1 MSNQS
6 RREFLGSA
14 LAGAASLALVTNNVV
29 FAKSNST
36 EKLAALGGKP
46 VRATPFPGW
55 PIVATNDEKAW
66 ADVLRKGEWCRLS
79 DPQMGYVGQFEKAW
93 AEMTGAKRCLATASG
108 TTALIT
114 SLNALDIGPGDEVIV
129 PPYTFVATINA
140 VFLQHALPIYVD
152 TDRKTFQID
161 AEKIEAAITPQ
172 TRCILPVHLGG
183 NPVNLDKIL
192 SIASKHGLR
201 VVEDACQA
209 HLAEWRG
216 KKVGTH
222 GDLGCFSFQASKNLN
237 CGEGGAILGNDEVLM
252 QHCEIFHNN
261 GHGMTEAYTKD
272 TVNGSN
278 HRLTEFQG
286 ALLGAQITRVQA
298 QAEARTQNA
307 DYLTKMLR
315 EIPGVHPAEKYEGT
329 TRSAYHLYMFRY
341 DRGRFAGLDR
351 SKFVHALN
359 AEGVPCSSGYT
370 PLNRE
375 PFMKAT
381 LGSRAFKRIY
391 SERERKE
398 YEERNQCPENDKLC
412 NEEAV
417 WFDQTML
424 LGSRDDMEQI
434 AEAVRKIQAQAENLV
449 RA

>member
-6 RREFLGSA
+6 RRDFLGSA
-14 LAGAASLALVTNNVV
+14 LAGAAGLGLLTNKVM
-29 FAKSNST
+29 FAQANST
-36 EKLAALGGKP
+36 EKLAVLGGTP
-46 VRATPFPGW
+46 VRTTPFPGW

-79 DPQMGYVGQFEKAW
+79 EPQTAYVGRFEKAW

-114 SLNALDIGPGDEVIV
+114 SLNALDIGPGDEVVV

-140 VFLQHALPIYVD
+140 VFLQHALPVYVD

-161 AEKIEAAITPQ
+161 AEKIEAAITPR

-183 NPVNLDKIL
+183 NPVNLDRIL
-192 SIASKHGLR
+192 SIANKHGLR

-216 KKVGTH
+216 KKAGTL

-237 CGEGGAILGNDEVLM
+237 CGEGGAILGNDEELM
-252 QHCEIFHNN
+252 QLCEIFHNN
-261 GHGMTEAYTKD
+261 GHMMSDPYTKD
-272 TVNGSN
+272 TINGSN

-298 QAEARTQNA
+298 QAETRTRNA

-315 EIPGVHPAEKYEGT
+315 EIPGIHPAEKYEGT
-329 TRSAYHLYMFRY
+329 TRNAYHLYMFRY
-341 DRGRFAGLDR
+341 DKAQFAGLDR
-351 SKFVHALN
+351 SKFIHALN

-370 PLNRE
+370 PLNKE

-381 LGSRAFKRIY
+381 LSSRAFKRIY
-391 SERERKE
+391 SERELKG
-398 YEERNQCPENDKLC
+398 YEERSQCPENDKLC
-412 NEEAV
+412 NEAV

-424 LGSRDDMEQI
+424 LGSGDDMEQI
-434 AEAVRKIQAQAENLV
+434 VAAVRKIQTQAANLI